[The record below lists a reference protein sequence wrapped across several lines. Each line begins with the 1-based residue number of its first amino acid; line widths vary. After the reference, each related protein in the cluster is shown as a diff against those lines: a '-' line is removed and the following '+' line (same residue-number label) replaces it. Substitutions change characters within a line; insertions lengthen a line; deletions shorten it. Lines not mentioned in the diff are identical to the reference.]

1 LIGTNFIYTLENPKI
16 AAMTIIVPGAMFA
29 AGISIYLFYEF
40 NRVKQA
46 KQEERRESLNDKRQ
60 QYLHH
65 LIESRKKGTGT
76 TDEKPITWP
85 QEGGDDESNGT

>member
-1 LIGTNFIYTLENPKI
+1 LENPKI
-16 AAMTIIVPGAMFA
+16 AAMTIIVPGGMFA

-46 KQEERRESLNDKRQ
+46 KQEERRESLKDRRN
-60 QYLHH
+60 QYLHQ

-76 TDEKPITWP
+76 TEDKPITGP
-85 QEGGDDESNGT
+85 QEGEDDEPNVTQPAV

>member
-1 LIGTNFIYTLENPKI
+1 
-16 AAMTIIVPGAMFA
+16 MTIIVPGAMFA

-60 QYLHH
+60 QYLHQ
-65 LIESRKKGTGT
+65 LIEGKRKEHGATEDQPTTRLRDDDMKGRNS
-76 TDEKPITWP
+76 EKPS
-85 QEGGDDESNGT
+85 GAAS